1 MKRRKPIDAGT
12 VLRGDKVRATW
23 TTGDVT
29 RTVEGRVS
37 AVIYEGTRREF
48 RAVGGGTLYVWE
60 LGSALNPDVELLDP
74 APPVQEPLPGL

>member
-1 MKRRKPIDAGT
+1 MKRRKSIDAGT

-23 TTGDVT
+23 TDGDVI

-48 RAVGGGTLYVWE
+48 RSVGGGTLYVWE

-74 APPVQEPLPGL
+74 AAPVQEPLPGL

>member
-1 MKRRKPIDAGT
+1 MKRRKSIDAGT

-23 TTGDVT
+23 TTGDVV

-37 AVIYEGTRREF
+37 AVIYEGTRRTF
-48 RAVGGGTLYVWE
+48 RTTRGLTLYVWE
-60 LGSALNPDVELLDP
+60 MGSALNPHVELLDP